1 MAKDFKTT
9 EVEIRKVNQPSQFGA
24 LPADEFHVLKFDLE
38 SYSAGESL
46 SPTVEAWQRSLSKH
60 LNNVSPPP
68 KVIKTTFKEETRK
81 LFGTKLDNK
90 VTLRKARQGTYEE
103 IVLLQFD
110 PNFTSTEVVCR
121 HPSCNSRYLEA
132 AKSGKRDLYLCPHH
146 QQKLKNAISDTL
158 AKKNIKIATTKENPE
173 LSQFDGY
180 TSLIGVLEGAYHDAK
195 NFQALQRSPMVEE
208 AILNVRNFLIIT
220 NAVLNPDGHNLRIV
234 LPPVFTIL
242 LILLENS
249 SNVQLLVDTLLY
261 ALRDVIEMILFAFGV
276 IYSWVSNSLNSP
288 GSRIGAG
295 VGGFIGGAVG
305 LAMGPLI
312 GTAGL
317 GAGGVLGGLIGS
329 GIYDLMVGNHREQ
342 EMERFRRY
350 WAVAGGAGAYGQPNN
365 QYVVYHFDG
374 DASGG
379 LYLHPFLAVLLY
391 AGHPLLVGVA
401 VAGVAGGQGRPTRI

>member
-1 MAKDFKTT
+1 MAKEFKTT

-24 LPADEFHVLKFDLE
+24 LPADEFHVWKFELE

-46 SPTVEAWQRSLSKH
+46 SPTVEALKLSLSKH
-60 LNNVSPPP
+60 LKNVSPPP

-81 LFGTKLDNK
+81 LFGTKFDNK
-90 VTLRKARQGTYEE
+90 VTLRKAGHQRAHEE

-121 HPSCNSRYLEA
+121 HPSCNSRNLEA

-146 QQKLKNAISDTL
+146 QQKLKDAISDTL
-158 AKKNIKIATTKENPE
+158 AKKNIQIPTTKENPE
-173 LSQFDGY
+173 PRQFDGY

-195 NFQALQRSPMVEE
+195 KFQTPQKNSPMVEE

-242 LILLENS
+242 LILLEDS

-276 IYSWVSNSLNSP
+276 IYSWVSLSLNSP

-305 LAMGPLI
+305 LLLGPLNSV
-312 GTAGL
+312 AGL
-317 GAGGVLGGLIGS
+317 RAGFALGGLIGD
-329 GIYDLMVGNHREQ
+329 GIYDLMVGDQREQ

-350 WAVAGGAGAYGQPNN
+350 WAAAGGAGANGQPNN

-379 LYLHPFLAVLLY
+379 LYLHPFLAVLLQ
-391 AGHPLLVGVA
+391 ADHPLLGGAAAAGA
-401 VAGVAGGQGRPTRI
+401 VVRISCS

>member
-24 LPADEFHVLKFDLE
+24 RPADKFHVLKFDLE

-46 SPTVEAWQRSLSKH
+46 SPTVQAWKRSLSKH
-60 LNNVSPPP
+60 LKNVSPPP

-81 LFGTKLDNK
+81 LFGTKFDNK
-90 VTLRKARQGTYEE
+90 VTLRKAGHQRAHEE

-121 HPSCNSRYLEA
+121 HPSCNSRNLEA

-146 QQKLKNAISDTL
+146 QQKLKDAISDTL
-158 AKKNIKIATTKENPE
+158 AKRNIQIPTTKENPE
-173 LSQFDGY
+173 PRQFDGY
-180 TSLIGVLEGAYHDAK
+180 TSLIGVLEGAYHDAEK
-195 NFQALQRSPMVEE
+195 FQTPQKKSPMVEE

-234 LPPVFTIL
+234 LPPVFTFL
-242 LILLENS
+242 LNLLENS
-249 SNVQLLVDTLLY
+249 SNVQLLVNTLLN

-276 IYSWVSNSLNSP
+276 IYSWVSISLISLNSP
-288 GSRIGAG
+288 GARIGAG
-295 VGGFIGGAVG
+295 VGGVIGGAVAG
-305 LAMGPLI
+305 L
-312 GTAGL
+312 AGL
-317 GAGGVLGGLIGS
+317 GAGFALGGLIGS
-329 GIYDLMVGNHREQ
+329 GIYDLMVANQRGQ

-350 WAVAGGAGAYGQPNN
+350 WAAAGGAGAYGQPNN

-374 DASGG
+374 DAFGG
-379 LYLHPFLAVLLY
+379 LYLHPFLILVVFLQAD
-391 AGHPLLVGVA
+391 HPL
-401 VAGVAGGQGRPTRI
+401 

>member
-9 EVEIRKVNQPSQFGA
+9 EVEIRKVNQLSQFGA
-24 LPADEFHVLKFDLE
+24 LLAKVGKKTNESYALKFDLE

-46 SPTVEAWQRSLSKH
+46 SPTVEAWKLSLSKH
-60 LNNVSPPP
+60 LKNVSPPP

-81 LFGTKLDNK
+81 LFGTKFDNK
-90 VTLRKARQGTYEE
+90 VTLRKAGHQRAHEE

-121 HPSCNSRYLEA
+121 HPSCNSRNLEA

-146 QQKLKNAISDTL
+146 QQKLKDAISDTL
-158 AKKNIKIATTKENPE
+158 AKKNIQIPTTKENPE
-173 LSQFDGY
+173 PRQFDGY

-195 NFQALQRSPMVEE
+195 KFQTPQKKSPMVEE

-220 NAVLNPDGHNLRIV
+220 NAVLNPDDHNLQLA
-234 LPPVFTIL
+234 LPPVFRILL
-242 LILLENS
+242 LILENS
-249 SNVQLLVDTLLY
+249 ANVPPLVDALLY

-276 IYSWVSNSLNSP
+276 IYSWVSISLNSP

-295 VGGFIGGAVG
+295 VGGVIGGG
-305 LAMGPLI
+305 LGLVMGPWT
-312 GTAGL
+312 GVAGL
-317 GAGGVLGGLIGS
+317 GAGGVLGGFIGS
-329 GIYDLMVGNHREQ
+329 GIYDLVVGDQRAQ

-350 WAVAGGAGAYGQPNN
+350 WAAPGGAGANGQPNN

-374 DASGG
+374 NAFGG
-379 LYLHPFLAVLLY
+379 LYLHPFPAV
-391 AGHPLLVGVA
+391 
-401 VAGVAGGQGRPTRI
+401 Q

>member
-9 EVEIRKVNQPSQFGA
+9 EVEIRKVNQRSQFGA
-24 LPADEFHVLKFDLE
+24 RPADEFHVLKFDLE

-46 SPTVEAWQRSLSKH
+46 SPTVEAWKRSLSKH
-60 LNNVSPPP
+60 LKNVSPPP

-81 LFGTKLDNK
+81 LFGTKFDNK
-90 VTLRKARQGTYEE
+90 VTLRKAGHQRAHEE

-146 QQKLKNAISDTL
+146 QQKLKDAISDTL
-158 AKKNIKIATTKENPE
+158 AKKNIQIPNTKENPE
-173 LSQFDGY
+173 PRQFDGY

-195 NFQALQRSPMVEE
+195 KFQTLQKKTPMVEE

-234 LPPVFTIL
+234 LTPVFTIL

-276 IYSWVSNSLNSP
+276 IYSWVSISLKSP

-305 LAMGPLI
+305 SLLGPLNAV
-312 GTAGL
+312 AGL

-329 GIYDLMVGNHREQ
+329 GIYDLMVGNQREQ
-342 EMERFRRY
+342 ERERFRRY
-350 WAVAGGAGAYGQPNN
+350 WAAAGGAGAYGQPNN

-374 DASGG
+374 DAFGG
-379 LYLHPFLAVLLY
+379 LYLHAFLAVLLVTMMY
-391 AGHPLLVGVA
+391 
-401 VAGVAGGQGRPTRI
+401 

>member
-9 EVEIRKVNQPSQFGA
+9 EVEIWKVNQPSQFGA
-24 LPADEFHVLKFDLE
+24 RPADEFHVLKFDLE

-46 SPTVEAWQRSLSKH
+46 SPTVQAWQRSLFKH
-60 LNNVSPPP
+60 LKNVSPPP

-81 LFGTKLDNK
+81 LFGTKFDNK
-90 VTLRKARQGTYEE
+90 VTLRNAGHQGAHEE

-146 QQKLKNAISDTL
+146 QQKLKDAISDTL
-158 AKKNIKIATTKENPE
+158 TKKNIQIATTKENPE
-173 LSQFDGY
+173 PRQFDGY
-180 TSLIGVLEGAYHDAK
+180 TSLIGVLEGAYHDGK
-195 NFQALQRSPMVEE
+195 KFQALQRSRMVEE

-220 NAVLNPDGHNLRIV
+220 NGVLNPDGYNLQLA
-234 LPPVFTIL
+234 LPPVLQIL

-249 SNVQLLVDTLLY
+249 SDVKQLVDTLLN

-276 IYSWVSNSLNSP
+276 IYSWVSISLNSP

-295 VGGFIGGAVG
+295 VGGAIGVIFGLFWGNAVF
-305 LAMGPLI
+305 
-312 GTAGL
+312 GL
-317 GAGGVLGGLIGS
+317 GTGSTLGGLIGS
-329 GIYDLMVGNHREQ
+329 GIYDLMVGDQREQ

-350 WAVAGGAGAYGQPNN
+350 WAAAGGAGAYGQPNN
-365 QYVVYHFDG
+365 QYVVYHFG
-374 DASGG
+374 GNASGG
-379 LYLHPFLAVLLY
+379 LYLVL
-391 AGHPLLVGVA
+391 
-401 VAGVAGGQGRPTRI
+401 